1 MRTETTRMH
10 SAQRDAEIV
19 RLLQAQGFIAFQ
31 QLCQRLDASSA
42 TIRRDL
48 GRLDSQGVIER
59 VRGGARLKSG
69 GAAKVLDRMAL
80 DRLVGA
86 PFEQNRTRNAAAK
99 EAIGRAAARLC
110 RRGEAIIIDGG
121 TTTFQMCPHL
131 EGLELQVLTNS
142 LHIVGELLPQPGS
155 RVSVPGGGIFREQNI
170 ILSPFEDDGMNRYH
184 ASKLFM
190 GAAAIGVRGL
200 MQADVVLIQAEQKL
214 MDKADQLVVLVD
226 SSKFSASATFLV
238 CGLGEVDIVVTDEGT
253 TRANIE
259 MLKAH
264 DIEVIIAR

>member
-1 MRTETTRMH
+1 MH

-42 TIRRDL
+42 TLRRDL
-48 GRLDSQGVIER
+48 ARLDSQGVIER

-69 GAAKVLDRMAL
+69 GAAKVVDRLAL

-86 PFEQNRTRNAAAK
+86 PFEHNRTRNATAKAAIGKTAAK
-99 EAIGRAAARLC
+99 LC
-110 RRGEAIIIDGG
+110 HRGEAIIIDGG

-131 EGLELQVLTNS
+131 EGLDLQVLTNS
-142 LHIVGELLPQPGS
+142 LHIVGELLPQPGA
-155 RVSVPGGGIFREQNI
+155 RVSVPGGAIFREQNI
-170 ILSPFEDDGMNRYH
+170 ILSPFDDDGMNRYH
-184 ASKLFM
+184 AGKLFM
-190 GAAAIGVRGL
+190 GAAAIGARGL

-214 MDKADQLVVLVD
+214 MDKADQLVVLAD
-226 SSKFSASATFLV
+226 SSKFLASATFLL
-238 CGLGEVDIVVTDEGT
+238 CGLEAVDIIVTDPGV
-253 TRANIE
+253 RPADIE
-259 MLKAH
+259 LLQAH